1 MSQATPRPFAFDTEF
16 DAAGQ
21 IVRPSTWQAP
31 KRSYAPAEV
40 EALVAQARLE
50 ARQQALNEVEAL
62 RANALSA
69 LAQSVAQAMGGLTAL
84 ANAHREEAAD
94 MALTAARVI
103 AGSACELYPRRPIDA
118 ALGQLGQELESAP
131 RLVVRAAG
139 LDDEARQ
146 QIEGRCADIGYTG
159 VIAFRDD
166 PMAAPA
172 AFCLEWADGRA
183 EFDPDAVAAR
193 VESAVKQAL
202 ESDIANGSDPDRGQ
216 DEPLNRSAF

>member
-62 RANALSA
+62 RANALAA

-103 AGSACELYPRRPIDA
+103 AGSA
-118 ALGQLGQELESAP
+118 
-131 RLVVRAAG
+131 
-139 LDDEARQ
+139 
-146 QIEGRCADIGYTG
+146 
-159 VIAFRDD
+159 
-166 PMAAPA
+166 
-172 AFCLEWADGRA
+172 
-183 EFDPDAVAAR
+183 
-193 VESAVKQAL
+193 
-202 ESDIANGSDPDRGQ
+202 
-216 DEPLNRSAF
+216 